1 MKGESLL
8 GLSEKERGAGGAAGR
23 IIIPCST
30 PSEGYA
36 VCGAEGGGVAQLGSL
51 DIIFYTSQAFTFAQ

>member
-8 GLSEKERGAGGAAGR
+8 GLSEEERGAGGAVGQ

-36 VCGAEGGGVAQLGSL
+36 VCSREGGGVAQLGSL
-51 DIIFYTSQAFTFAQ
+51 DIIFYTSQALTFAQ